1 MINNT
6 TPGIEWSLKDLEAGK
21 SYEVSITPT
30 KTDAVHMS
38 AVKTSTDW
46 QFTTEDARTK
56 LKRLYPLTLLEC
68 VTSPNP

>member
-1 MINNT
+1 MELEGFGSRQELR
-6 TPGIEWSLKDLEAGK
+6 GIHHP
-21 SYEVSITPT
+21 PT

-38 AVKTSTDW
+38 AVTTSTDW
-46 QFTTEDARTK
+46 QFTTEDARIK